1 MINKEYLDH
10 LKKTDPMAYYDLTQ
24 DPMVVGENNNDGC
37 GCMLAL
43 IGFIVVCAISIM
55 WCFGNFS

>member
-37 GCMLAL
+37 GCQLVL
-43 IGFIVVCAISIM
+43 IVSIIIWVTIIVCV
-55 WCFGNFS
+55 WDYF